1 MVIDTFG
8 ASAKLGYMSETLKTM
23 TLFSLFLVQKKFI
36 VRVSNL
42 LGKQLNHISILL
54 ELELLT
60 SEAHETSFFV
70 EASSSSIGLDKIK
83 IFSLDVFHQMYI
95 WPNSV
100 DMVLLIWDNKFVIVL
115 DEVVILSINLH

>member
-60 SEAHETSFFV
+60 TEAHETSFFV

-95 WPNSV
+95 WP
-100 DMVLLIWDNKFVIVL
+100 IQ
-115 DEVVILSINLH
+115 